1 MHERFCELY
10 GERIEYEDFIE
21 FYSAHNLKDTNSEYK
36 EYFIKLYKEIFANI
50 NDILTYVKRAYE
62 LEKIE
67 HVYIGSQVST
77 VTKLDEMSEVEL
89 SIKSSN
95 FEFDYGFESDGV
107 YIDQLHALMHIYT
120 TLPKEEKYDCNF
132 TAYHRPP
139 KFMQRDSGKIILLS
153 VASLV
158 LAFMYPVTYWVL
170 TYAQTLQYDLLSTEY
185 TELHNIK
192 ITREATL
199 KNKEADKTKVLAL
212 LDKEKK
218 EYSEKKATL
227 IKIHDVKVNYPMK
240 AQLLSKLTKDL
251 NKFGINVES
260 MLYSENEKLK
270 TFTLNLV
277 SNKDKEIT
285 QMIEYL
291 TKTHEGKFDFSL
303 EHIEFK
309 EKSKKYFSELKVS
322 IL

>member
-1 MHERFCELY
+1 
-10 GERIEYEDFIE
+10 
-21 FYSAHNLKDTNSEYK
+21 
-36 EYFIKLYKEIFANI
+36 
-50 NDILTYVKRAYE
+50 
-62 LEKIE
+62 
-67 HVYIGSQVST
+67 
-77 VTKLDEMSEVEL
+77 MSEVEL
-89 SIKSSN
+89 GIKSGN

-120 TLPKEEKYDCNF
+120 TLPFEEKYDCNF
-132 TAYHRPP
+132 TSFHRPP
-139 KFMQRDSGKIILLS
+139 KFIHRESGKIILL
-153 VASLV
+153 VAASLT

-170 TYAQTLQYDLLSTEY
+170 TYAQTLQYDLLATEY

-192 ITREATL
+192 TTRQATI
-199 KNKEADKTKVLAL
+199 KNREADKAKVLTL
-212 LDKEKK
+212 LNQEKK

-240 AQLLSKLTKDL
+240 AKLLTRLTKDL
-251 NKFGINVES
+251 NKYGINVES
-260 MLYSENEKLK
+260 LSYQENEKLK

-277 SNKDKEIT
+277 SKKDKKIT